1 MLNELYEMPNDC
13 EINVLYPNHGRG
25 NVMRKVCGK
34 KLDSFIGPS
43 GKVITVEES
52 NGQIRNLSLSKCIPY
67 QGVKACSPPLV

>member
-1 MLNELYEMPNDC
+1 MLNELYEMPNGC

-34 KLDSFIGPS
+34 KLDSFMGPS
-43 GKVITVEES
+43 GKVITVEEW

-67 QGVKACSPPLV
+67 QGVKTCNPSLV